1 MALDL
6 YFTAI
11 GRASALVTLELLP
24 YSYTHPLPISALVN
38 SSTQVSSW
46 QNHLFNTGSAKTY
59 HYLVLCHKMFRDSNS
74 QQYISKSHTILCYT
88 INISKCSYFHS
99 PPRT

>member
-1 MALDL
+1 MVYWCMALDL

-46 QNHLFNTGSAKTY
+46 QNHLFNTGTAKTY
-59 HYLVLCHKMFRDSNS
+59 HYLVLCHKMF
-74 QQYISKSHTILCYT
+74 
-88 INISKCSYFHS
+88 
-99 PPRT
+99 

>member
-1 MALDL
+1 MVYGPRYL

-46 QNHLFNTGSAKTY
+46 QNHLFNTGTAKEAFCNFY
-59 HYLVLCHKMFRDSNS
+59 
-74 QQYISKSHTILCYT
+74 YISFYT
-88 INISKCSYFHS
+88 FRYGIHAFN
-99 PPRT
+99 